1 MAVKAKKV
9 QPAKTA
15 AIEAAKK
22 TFSDY
27 NDFIFADYR
36 GMTVEQITQLRRKLR
51 EQSAV
56 LKVVK
61 NNFARIAFA
70 DMKIDNVADYLKGP
84 TVVAMVKEDSNEV
97 AKTLFDFTKD
107 APTLNVK
114 GGFIGKEIY
123 DAAKISEFS
132 KIPGKKT
139 LIAMLMSAIN
149 GPARQLAATLQA
161 YVDKKAAGGDASP
174 SAPVTD
180 APKAEAA
187 AEAPKAEEAPVAAA
201 EAPKADAAPASEA
214 PKADAAPAEKPAEGT
229 AEASKADAAPE
240 A

>member
-1 MAVKAKKV
+1 MAVKAKKI

-22 TFSDY
+22 TFADY

-161 YVDKKAAGGDASP
+161 YVDKKAAGGDVSP
-174 SAPVTD
+174 D
-180 APKAEAA
+180 APKSAAA
-187 AEAPKAEEAPVAAA
+187 AETPKAEEAPAAAA
-201 EAPKADAAPASEA
+201 EALKADAAPASEA

-229 AEASKADAAPE
+229 AEAPKADAAPE